1 MNKLRVAEYK
11 QRDWLDWLAIT
22 EFVVN
27 NKIHVATK
35 VLSFI
40 AKYKRKLKVKTD
52 IRKKEKIEEVI
63 EFTERIRK
71 VQEKAGAVLRKT
83 QEKMKRQANK

>member
-27 NKIHVATK
+27 NKVHVATK

>member
-27 NKIHVATK
+27 NKVYVATK

-52 IRKKEKIEEVI
+52 IRKKEKIEKLI

-83 QEKMKRQANK
+83 QEEMKRQANK

>member
-1 MNKLRVAEYK
+1 M
-11 QRDWLDWLAIT
+11 
-22 EFVVN
+22 
-27 NKIHVATK
+27 
-35 VLSFI
+35 SFI

-83 QEKMKRQANK
+83 QEEMKRQANK

>member
-27 NKIHVATK
+27 NKVHVATK

-83 QEKMKRQANK
+83 QEEMKRQANK

>member
-27 NKIHVATK
+27 NKVHVATK

-52 IRKKEKIEEVI
+52 IRKKEKIEEII

-83 QEKMKRQANK
+83 QEEMKRQANK

>member
-40 AKYKRKLKVKTD
+40 EKYKRKLKVKTD

-83 QEKMKRQANK
+83 QEEMKRQANK